1 MLPCL
6 IINGTFRAIFYW
18 VSKYWIVLVLPY
30 FVLWLVQKTRATF
43 STNQIQNWNQ
53 SRIGRPRFSRASCS
67 LVVLLWVHHWL
78 SKVFFFS
85 SDWSLI
91 TLVLVFAALNR
102 QAPYWYWSIVGNS
115 SSLTIGT
122 LRLSPTVSCFDQWW
136 LTGSVH
142 RFRTMQFSLPQEHSV
157 WRFVYS
163 LG

>member
-1 MLPCL
+1 MEHLEQFFIECRNTGLYWFCL
-6 IINGTFRAIFYW
+6 TSFCDWSR
-18 VSKYWIVLVLPY
+18 KLVPLSQPIKC
-30 FVLWLVQKTRATF
+30 KTE
-43 STNQIQNWNQ
+43 TNHE
-53 SRIGRPRFSRASCS
+53 
-67 LVVLLWVHHWL
+67 LVVRGFPALHAVWLFLLWVHHWF
-78 SKVFFFS
+78 SKVFLFS

-102 QAPYWYWSIVGNS
+102 YAPYWYWSLVGNS

-122 LRLSPTVSCFDQWW
+122 LRLSLTVSCIDQWW

>member
-1 MLPCL
+1 MSYHKWNIQSNFLLSVEILDCIGFALLRSVIGPENSCPL
-6 IINGTFRAIFYW
+6 SQPI
-18 VSKYWIVLVLPY
+18 KC
-30 FVLWLVQKTRATF
+30 KTETHHE
-43 STNQIQNWNQ
+43 
-53 SRIGRPRFSRASCS
+53 
-67 LVVLLWVHHWL
+67 LVVRGFPALHAVWLFLLWVHHWF

-102 QAPYWYWSIVGNS
+102 YAPYWYWSLVGNS

-122 LRLSPTVSCFDQWW
+122 LRLSLSVSCIDQWW